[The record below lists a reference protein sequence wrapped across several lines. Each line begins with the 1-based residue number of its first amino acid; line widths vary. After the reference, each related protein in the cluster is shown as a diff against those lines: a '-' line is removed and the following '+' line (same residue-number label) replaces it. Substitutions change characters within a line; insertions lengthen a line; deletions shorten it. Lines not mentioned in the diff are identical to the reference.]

1 MIPDDGVATT
11 YVPESGSQTP
21 TSSCSGGGGGVGVS
35 ATNDQLVFEQS
46 DDVTGTIKR
55 QPMELN
61 RRIAAAV
68 NSSHISLERRQSSE
82 GGSIKVC
89 SIWPHIEGIKL
100 EHIFQGWADPY

>member
-1 MIPDDGVATT
+1 MIPDDGVATA

-21 TSSCSGGGGGVGVS
+21 TSSCSGGGVGVT

-68 NSSHISLERRQSSE
+68 NSSYISHERRQSSE
-82 GGSIKVC
+82 GGSLKVC
-89 SIWPHIEGIKL
+89 SIGLHIEGFKL
-100 EHIFQGWADPY
+100 EHIFQSWADPY